1 LGEKK
6 FKIALVEDD
15 ENHIFLIKTTL
26 CEFKSVFEVDSF
38 ISGADLFDNLNRNN
52 VRYDAIIVD
61 YTLPKMSGLDILKK
75 LNDQGYDVPI
85 VFVTNREDEE
95 IVHEALQ
102 YGAYDYVLKKDGFLT
117 ILPIILL
124 KSIDKYHSQKQKA
137 EFLQN
142 LQNLKEYF
150 ENIINTL
157 PYTVIGLNSDLEIS
171 YVSTECQSLFYMDPS
186 DIIGSKIIDFF
197 DPHFLEDTKL
207 ISHIKQIMEK
217 GNPVN
222 LSRIKF
228 IDSKRDKKV
237 LNIQIFKM
245 SSEAESNIIMVI
257 NDITRHV
264 ELELKLIQNEKL
276 ASFGKLLTGIT
287 HELNNRISPI
297 LAYAQLLIAREMN
310 PKSLKWLTCI
320 EESAQSVKSIVDSL
334 LYFSSSSPQ
343 QNKEKVDINQMM
355 ENTIS
360 LLKYKFQSKNIKIV
374 KEFKTN
380 IPELNVDKKQISKVF
395 LNLLT
400 NSYEAM
406 EHRGG
411 ELIISTDCEDAHCR
425 IMIKDTGIG
434 IPDDILNDIFDPF
447 FTTKSEKN
455 NVGLGLSI
463 VYNLLQNHKGTIQ
476 ISSHE
481 QKGTTVTITL
491 PVEKDQSK
499 TFISDIGETS
509 KGSRILIIDDDEY
522 LRDVMKDILEEFYEV
537 DIAES
542 GDQAI
547 TKITSSNEY
556 NVILTDIRMPG
567 IDGPTLYSWVKN
579 HYPGLE
585 KRMIFTTGDTYD
597 PETNKFLDSIGNIYI
612 SKPFY
617 VDDLR
622 KVVKKMLA

>member
-1 LGEKK
+1 MRKK

-245 SSEAESNIIMVI
+245 SSEVESNIIMVI

>member
-1 LGEKK
+1 VRKK

-245 SSEAESNIIMVI
+245 SSEVESNIIMVI

>member
-1 LGEKK
+1 MGEKK

>member
-245 SSEAESNIIMVI
+245 SSEVESNIIMVI

>member
-15 ENHIFLIKTTL
+15 ENHVFLIKTTL

-38 ISGADLFDNLNRNN
+38 LTGADLFDDLDANN
-52 VRYDAIIVD
+52 TRFDAIIVD

-75 LNDQGYDVPI
+75 LNSQGYDIPI

-95 IVHEALQ
+95 IIHEALQ

-124 KSIDKYHSQKQKA
+124 KSIDKYHCQKHKA

-171 YVSTECQSLFYMDPS
+171 YVSSECHKLFYMMPS

-197 DPHFLEDTKL
+197 EPQFLQDTKL
-207 ISHIKQIMEK
+207 VSHIKQLMHK
-217 GNPVN
+217 GDPVS
-222 LSRIKF
+222 LTRVKF

-237 LNIQIFKM
+237 LNIQMFKI
-245 SSEAESNIIMVI
+245 SAENESNIILVI
-257 NDITRHV
+257 NDVTCHV
-264 ELELKLIQNEKL
+264 EMEQKLVQNEKL

-310 PKSLKWLTCI
+310 PKNLKWLKCI
-320 EESAQSVKSIVDSL
+320 EESSQSVKSIVDSL

-343 QNKEKVDINQMM
+343 QNKEKVDINQTI
-355 ENTIS
+355 EAAIS

-374 KEFKTN
+374 KDFKTN
-380 IPELNVDKKQISKVF
+380 VPEMNVDKKQISKVF

-411 ELIISTDCEDAHCR
+411 EIYISTDFDDSVCR
-425 IMIKDTGIG
+425 IVIKDTGVG
-434 IPDDILNDIFDPF
+434 IPEEILNDIFDPF

-476 ISSHE
+476 ITSQE
-481 QKGTTVTITL
+481 QKGTAITITL
-491 PVEKDQSK
+491 PVEKSENQS
-499 TFISDIGETS
+499 FIKNLGSSS
-509 KGSRILIIDDDEY
+509 KGSKILIIDDDEF
-522 LRDVMKDILEEFYEV
+522 LRDVMKDILEESYEV

-547 TKITSSNEY
+547 TKITSKNEY
-556 NVILTDIRMPG
+556 NLILTDIRMPG
-567 IDGPTLYSWVKN
+567 IDGPTLYNWVKN
-579 HYPGLE
+579 NYPGLE
-585 KRMIFTTGDTYD
+585 KRMVFTTGDTYD

-612 SKPFY
+612 SKPFF